1 MEVPPFS
8 CTFSLI
14 YNSMRLEI
22 VSNEQNAVVSGIFSI
37 LLNTLPICPASM
49 LLFVNEVS
57 DT

>member
-1 MEVPPFS
+1 
-8 CTFSLI
+8 
-14 YNSMRLEI
+14 MRLEI